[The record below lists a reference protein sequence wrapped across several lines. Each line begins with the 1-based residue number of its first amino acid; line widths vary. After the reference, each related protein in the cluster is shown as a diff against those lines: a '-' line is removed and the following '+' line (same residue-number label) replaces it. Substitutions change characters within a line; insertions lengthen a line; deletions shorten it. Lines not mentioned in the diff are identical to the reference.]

1 MDNNHFPI
9 LEPLSAATKQE
20 LTPLRLGSHD
30 YIEIWMD
37 TANSS
42 FEMHP
47 IACRPIRSG
56 DETIFSED
64 AKDPSNKIHTTVT
77 GDKVVPYGSRASWAT
92 REFFKRIPEARYI
105 GAKDFSRPDDWW
117 IAGTDFSVLIIHHSW
132 PRDRLIFRG
141 PTSHALY
148 HFLLRRFLSQ
158 TARAELQAKFKL
170 NGEVPTLPSDYE
182 DHAERPLA
190 DYQKV
195 ALSMCVGQEATGL
208 FMDRGT
214 GKTPVSI
221 ARICLEAKRT
231 RQGKMGEPRMMRV
244 LIVCPNQVRRNWQKE
259 FGRFAVTPGKV
270 TIIRGGQFYRIKL
283 LTEAMKD
290 EADCAFSACIIGYD
304 TLPRD
309 IEFFEKVPWDLIVT
323 DESHYFKSQGTRRF
337 KTLKRLRELSGRRME
352 LTGTPIG
359 NSIMDLYSQLEFLGE
374 GLSGFMSFK
383 SYIKFHGKF
392 AKDKVASDQGR
403 FKLEGVQNIPL
414 MQERL
419 SRLTY
424 SIDRDEAGLKLPP
437 KVPLTFEVNMT
448 PKQFDFYKKLA
459 TQLAIEIKDDLAK
472 GANKTLTA
480 EHILTKLLRLQQIC
494 SGFVTWDGIQDPD
507 TGEMLQERKTEQI
520 DGSNP
525 KIDSLISYYFDPQ
538 RDPNSKMVIWCC
550 FVEDIRAISQRF
562 AIEGVKH
569 ATYYGATSEA
579 DRIYAEE
586 AFNTDPELKVL
597 ICNPQ
602 TAGEGLNLHGYD
614 IDNPDAS
621 ETYAGDVI
629 FYSMNWSY
637 IQWAQAQDRAH
648 RRGTRMPVN
657 IIDLMIPGTIDEEIR
672 DRVRSKESNALTIQ
686 DISRILENVLD
697 FESIGD

>member
-1 MDNNHFPI
+1 MSQSTLPI

-20 LTPLRLGSHD
+20 LRPLRLRSND
-30 YIEIWMD
+30 YLEIWMD
-37 TANSS
+37 EKNSS
-42 FEMHP
+42 FEMK
-47 IACRPIRSG
+47 ATSYRPVRSG
-56 DETIFSED
+56 DEGVIPPED
-64 AKDPSNKIHTTVT
+64 FRTTAT
-77 GDKVVPYGSRASWAT
+77 GDKVVPYSGRSSWEA
-92 REFFKRIPEARYI
+92 RQFFRRLPEANYI
-105 GAKDFSRPDDWW
+105 GASDFSRSDDWW
-117 IAGTDFSVLIIHHSW
+117 VGGTDFSVIVIHHSW
-132 PRDRLIFRG
+132 PRDRIIFRG

-158 TARAELQAKFKL
+158 TARATLQAKFKL
-170 NGEVPTLPSDYE
+170 NGEIPVLPEDYE
-182 DHAERPLA
+182 DHPERPLA

-195 ALSMCVGQEATGL
+195 ALAMCLGQEATGL
-208 FMDRGT
+208 YMDRGT
-214 GKTPVSI
+214 GKTPTSI

-231 RQGKMGEPRMMRV
+231 RQGKMGDPRMMRV
-244 LIVCPNQVRRNWQKE
+244 LIVCPNQVRRKWSRE
-259 FGRFAVTPGKV
+259 FDRFAVTPGKV
-270 TIIRGGQFYRIKL
+270 TIIRGGQLYRIKL
-283 LTEAMKD
+283 LTDAMKD

-309 IEFFEKVPWDLIVT
+309 VEFFQKVPWDLIIT

-337 KTLKRLRELSGRRME
+337 KTLKILREFSARRME

-359 NSIMDLYSQLEFLGE
+359 NTIMDLYSQLEFLGE
-374 GLSGFMSFK
+374 GLSGFTSFR

-392 AKDKVASDQGR
+392 AKDMVASDNGR
-403 FKLEGVQNIPL
+403 MKLEGIKNVPL

-419 SRLTY
+419 SRLTF

-459 TQLAIEIKDDLAK
+459 TQLAIEIKADMDR
-472 GANKTLTA
+472 GQDRTLTA

-494 SGFVTWDGIQDPD
+494 SGFITWDEIQDPD
-507 TGEMLQERKTEQI
+507 SGEIIQEKSTEQI
-520 DGSNP
+520 DANNP
-525 KIDSLISYYFDPQ
+525 KIDALVSHYFDPQ

-550 FVEDIRAISQRF
+550 FVEDIRAISQRLS
-562 AIEGVKH
+562 IEGIRH
-569 ATYYGATSEA
+569 GTYYGATPDKEREA
-579 DRIYAEE
+579 LEE
-586 AFNTDPELKVL
+586 AFNKDPELKVL

-614 IDNPDAS
+614 VDNPDDAP
-621 ETYAGDVI
+621 TFCGDVI

-657 IIDLMIPGTIDEEIR
+657 IIDLMVPGTIDEEIR
-672 DRVRSKESNALTIQ
+672 DRVRNKEASALSIQ
-686 DISRILENVLD
+686 DIKVILENVLD
-697 FESIGD
+697 FDAIGD

>member
-1 MDNNHFPI
+1 MSNSQFPI
-9 LEPLSAATKQE
+9 IGQLSEATKQE
-20 LTPLRLGSHD
+20 LKPLQLGSHD
-30 YIEIWMD
+30 YLEIWMD
-37 TANSS
+37 ESNSS
-42 FEMHP
+42 FEMRVL
-47 IACRPIRSG
+47 ACRPWRSG
-56 DETIFSED
+56 DEAIQTD
-64 AKDPSNKIHTTVT
+64 QTTHTTVT
-77 GDKVVPYGSRASWAT
+77 GDKIVDYGSRGSWVA
-92 REFFKRIPEARYI
+92 RQFFRRFPESRFI
-105 GAKDFSRPDDWW
+105 GAKDYNRPEDWW
-117 IAGTDFSVLIIHHSW
+117 VGGTDFSVLIIHHSW
-132 PRDRLIFRG
+132 PRDRIVFRG

-158 TARAELQAKFKL
+158 TARAQLQAEFKL
-170 NGEVPTLPSDYE
+170 NGVTPELPADYE
-182 DHAERPLA
+182 DHPERPLA

-195 ALSMCVGQEATGL
+195 ALAMCLGQEATGL

-214 GKTPVSI
+214 GKTPTSI
-221 ARICLEAKRT
+221 ARVCLEAKRT
-231 RQGKMGEPRMMRV
+231 RQGKMGPARMMRV
-244 LIVCPNQVRRNWQKE
+244 LVVCPNQVRRNWQRE

-270 TIIRGGQFYRIKL
+270 TIIRGGQFYRIRL
-283 LTEAMKD
+283 LTDAMKD

-309 IEFFEKVPWDLIVT
+309 IEFFEKVPWDLIIT

-337 KTLKRLRELSGRRME
+337 KTLKRLREFSGRRME

-359 NSIMDLYSQLEFLGE
+359 NTIMDLYSQLEFLGE
-374 GLSGFMSFK
+374 GLSGFTSFK

-392 AKDKVASDQGR
+392 AKDMVASDNGR
-403 FKLEGVQNIPL
+403 MKLEGIKNVPL

-419 SRLTY
+419 SRLTF

-459 TQLAIEIKDDLAK
+459 TQLAIEIKADMERGQDR
-472 GANKTLTA
+472 TLTA

-494 SGFVTWDGIQDPD
+494 SGFITWDEIQDPD
-507 TGEMLQERKTEQI
+507 SGDVIQERKTEQI
-520 DGSNP
+520 EATNP
-525 KIDSLISYYFDPQ
+525 KIDAIVSHYFDPQ

-550 FVEDIRAISQRF
+550 FVEDIRAISQRLS
-562 AIEGVKH
+562 IEGIRH
-569 ATYYGATSEA
+569 GTYYGATPDKEREA
-579 DRIYAEE
+579 LEE
-586 AFNTDPELKVL
+586 GFNKDPELKVL

-614 IDNPDAS
+614 VDNPDDAP
-621 ETYAGDVI
+621 TYCGDVI

-657 IIDLMIPGTIDEEIR
+657 IIDLMVPGTIDEEIR
-672 DRVRSKESNALTIQ
+672 DRVRNKEASALSIQ
-686 DISRILENVLD
+686 DINRILETVLD
-697 FESIGD
+697 FEAIGD